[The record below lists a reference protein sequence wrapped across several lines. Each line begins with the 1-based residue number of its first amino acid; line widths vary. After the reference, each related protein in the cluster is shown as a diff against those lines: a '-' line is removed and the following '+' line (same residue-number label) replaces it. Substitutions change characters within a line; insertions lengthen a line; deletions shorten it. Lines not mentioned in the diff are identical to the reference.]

1 MEWPKTQN
9 RVELQRFLQV
19 STGGSLRTTAALS
32 HLSPLSSPPFASLT
46 QLLKLSSPSL
56 VEVDASESGLRAVLS
71 QRSAEDHRLHPC
83 AFYSQ
88 CLTPAECNYEGVT
101 GGPCCL
107 DGVEALA

>member
-9 RVELQRFLQV
+9 RVELQCFLQV
-19 STGGSLRTTAALS
+19 STGGPLRNTAALS
-32 HLSPLSSPPFASLT
+32 QLSPLSSPPFASLT
-46 QLLKLSSPSL
+46 QLLKPSSPSL
-56 VEVDASESGLRAVLS
+56 VEVDASESALGAVLS
-71 QRSAEDHRLHPC
+71 QRSVEDHRLHC
-83 AFYSQ
+83 RQ